1 MQPGRGHGDR
11 RWRPQGH
18 TRFTLAAPGARPGN
32 DPIGDDRVKA
42 TLRQHRSQKRQSD
55 KPAHVSWR
63 CDSAGLW
70 ATQWD
75 AQCDGL
81 RMVVCVDGGG
91 HSMPRGR
98 TVELRFAPSPILASD
113 TPLQHSLR
121 ETSACQATA
130 WKGEAS
136 TAAQGSGTH
145 QQTTPGIGVHPPE
158 EQLARLFCM

>member
-1 MQPGRGHGDR
+1 MFTGFHAEFSAEKRARGTHHFSPTLQPGRGHGDR

-91 HSMPRGR
+91 WWGTQHAERANCR
-98 TVELRFAPSPILASD
+98 
-113 TPLQHSLR
+113 TPLRTLSDIGLR
-121 ETSACQATA
+121 HT
-130 WKGEAS
+130 AS
-136 TAAQGSGTH
+136 TQPAGNICMSGN
-145 QQTTPGIGVHPPE
+145 GVE
-158 EQLARLFCM
+158 G